1 MGLLKFIMI
10 TIFILWVIR
19 IILRL
24 VFPMVLKS
32 MFGKMQQQAASGH
45 PGAGAGQATNAGPRK
60 PEGAISIEYMP
71 PQPKKG
77 NADKLGD
84 FVEYEELK

>member
-1 MGLLKFIMI
+1 
-10 TIFILWVIR
+10 
-19 IILRL
+19 
-24 VFPMVLKS
+24 
-32 MFGKMQQQAASGH
+32 MQRQASAA
-45 PGAGAGQATNAGPRK
+45 AGAAPGRGPAYNANPK

>member
-1 MGLLKFIMI
+1 
-10 TIFILWVIR
+10 
-19 IILRL
+19 
-24 VFPMVLKS
+24 MVLKS
-32 MFGKMQQQAASGH
+32 IFGKMQRQASANASAGS
-45 PGAGAGQATNAGPRK
+45 PGRGPAYNANPK

>member
-1 MGLLKFIMI
+1 
-10 TIFILWVIR
+10 
-19 IILRL
+19 
-24 VFPMVLKS
+24 MVLKS
-32 MFGKMQQQAASGH
+32 MFGKMQQQAS
-45 PGAGAGQATNAGPRK
+45 AGAGQSRANYGPSANAQPRK

-84 FVEYEELK
+84 FVDYEELK

>member
-10 TIFILWVIR
+10 TIFVIWVIR

-32 MFGKMQQQAASGH
+32 IFGKMQRQASG
-45 PGAGAGQATNAGPRK
+45 GAAAGRGPAYQENPK

>member
-1 MGLLKFIMI
+1 MGILKFLLV
-10 TIFILWVIR
+10 TLLILYIIR

-32 MFGKMQQQAASGH
+32 MFSKVQQQAES
-45 PGAGAGQATNAGPRK
+45 QAKRRDQK
-60 PEGAISIEYMP
+60 PEGSISIDYMP
-71 PQPKKG
+71 PQPKGG

-84 FVEYEELK
+84 FVDYEEVK

>member
-1 MGLLKFIMI
+1 
-10 TIFILWVIR
+10 
-19 IILRL
+19 
-24 VFPMVLKS
+24 MVLKS
-32 MFGKMQQQAASGH
+32 MFSKMQRQASA
-45 PGAGAGQATNAGPRK
+45 GAGAGRGPAYNANPK
-60 PEGAISIEYMP
+60 PEGSISIEYMP